1 MTADEALALVETLL
15 DYQPLNEIQET
26 IFRKCWEDRHITY
39 DEIAKSTGYQPDYL
53 KQTGYKLWDLLTN
66 AFGEKVKKKNLQSVV
81 KRYLRRNQV
90 TLHRNQVIGVDLR
103 CGSLGEANLSG
114 STLLANSGKADID
127 RADSQGAT
135 IPDDNTRSG
144 AESGDDAEE
153 NNQEVQF
160 HSEERVYEWNGL
172 QLRTDAEVKIAQA
185 LDRASVIFSPN
196 PQLRLTTP
204 EGRQNQQPNFAIF
217 HQGKIGILLIDP
229 VPQHPEPPHE
239 YETSQSIHIVQHY
252 HPHRCR
258 EEPDRVVQ
266 EFLAILTEA

>member
-26 IFRKCWEDRHITY
+26 IFRKCWEERHITY
-39 DEIAKSTGYQPDYL
+39 EEIAQSTGYQPDYL

-66 AFGEKVKKKNLQSVV
+66 AFGEKVKKKNLQSVL
-81 KRYLRRNQV
+81 KRYLRRNQL
-90 TLHRNQVIGVDLR
+90 TLHRNNLITGN
-103 CGSLGEANLSG
+103 CATFGEANLSG
-114 STLLANSGKADID
+114 ATIFANVGEADFD
-127 RADSQGAT
+127 KADSQGAR

-185 LDRASVIFSPN
+185 LDQASVVFSPN
-196 PQLRLTTP
+196 PQLRLTTR
-204 EGRQNQQPNFAIF
+204 EGRLNKQPNFAIF
-217 HQGKIGILLIDP
+217 HQGKLGILLIDP
-229 VPQHPEPPHE
+229 VEQHREPPHE
-239 YETSQSIHIVQHY
+239 YETSQSIQIVQHY
-252 HPHRCR
+252 HANRCR

-266 EFLAILTEA
+266 DFLAILRIA

>member
-26 IFRKCWEDRHITY
+26 IFRKCWEERHITY
-39 DEIAKSTGYQPDYL
+39 EEIAQSTGYQPDYL

-90 TLHRNQVIGVDLR
+90 TLHPHQVIAR
-103 CGSLGEANLSG
+103 NCATFGEAHLSG
-114 STLLANSGKADID
+114 VTIFANVGEADFD
-127 RADSQGAT
+127 KADSQGAT
-135 IPDDNTRSG
+135 IPDDNARSG
-144 AESGDDAEE
+144 AESSSDAEE
-153 NNQEVQF
+153 NHQEVQF

-172 QLRTDAEVKIAQA
+172 QFPTDAEVKIAQA
-185 LDRASVIFSPN
+185 LDRASVVFSPN

-229 VPQHPEPPHE
+229 VEQHREPPHE

-252 HPHRCR
+252 HANRCR

>member
-15 DYQPLNEIQET
+15 DYQPLNRVEEI
-26 IFRKCWEDRHITY
+26 IFRECWEGRRSY
-39 DEIAKSTGYQPDYL
+39 GEIAKSTGYQPDYL
-53 KQTGYKLWDLLTN
+53 KQTGYKLWDLLSK
-66 AFGEKVKKKNLQSVV
+66 AFGEKVTKKNLQSVV

-90 TLHRNQVIGVDLR
+90 TLHRNQVIARNLN
-103 CGSLGEANLSG
+103 CATFGEANLSG
-114 STLLANSGKADID
+114 ARLFANLT
-127 RADSQGAT
+127 DSQGAT

-153 NNQEVQF
+153 NHQEVQF
-160 HSEERVYEWNGL
+160 HSEERVYNWNGL

-185 LDRASVIFSPN
+185 LDRASVVFSPN

-217 HQGKIGILLIDP
+217 HQGKLGILLIDP
-229 VPQHPEPPHE
+229 VEQHREPPQE

-252 HPHRCR
+252 HPNRCR